1 MSERKHGRRY
11 SFKEKQDILDYLE
24 KHTYKDTSEK
34 FKISETTLSRW
45 RNEIKSGSKKNRS
58 KIIISLPKFWLEYLN
73 EEIESDVWENYSEAF
88 LSILRDHFRNQK
100 SMQNA
105 DSKYLDKIK
114 GLIPKLLD
122 LNPDIDSILLTNSTK
137 ILHKTERWESTEG
150 ISNLIEEWE
159 KLSGEWKKAS
169 SGKIKGRPAK
179 MTEFEFQN
187 DKYNIRDL
195 SVKHLIGVPKGRNLG
210 SLLGLKKKLEK
221 DDIYIIAKIK
231 ESNNLIFGLA
241 IAMNT
246 LKKIAMGVLPTPS
259 EEKYWTD
266 LINKSKISSQED
278 IQKEYIQELSKR
290 FPPDWRKS
298 DEYHQGKREL
308 EQNKLFQI
316 KSEPLLM
323 QLATQVNKPLK
334 PEEKKVLDGI
344 EKQIGKPIERINA
357 DPAQETNKANLGK
370 IPWINIDIDFPAH
383 KYSCHYIALNGE
395 IILLSLFNMDLSEM
409 PSEISKLTNLTY
421 LCLATNHITT
431 LPRSFSDLKSLEI
444 LILNNNQFIE
454 VPDSII
460 ELPRLYYLYMKNNNI
475 SKIPVALTDA
485 WQARVEDSNYQGS
498 IYIPCNIVFS
508 GNPIDRSSLTKE
520 QIELEQKSTLN
531 IYRYFLFVI
540 D

>member
-11 SFKEKQDILDYLE
+11 SFKEKKDILDYLE

-34 FKISETTLSRW
+34 FNISETTLSRW
-45 RNEIKSGSKKNRS
+45 RNEIKSGSKKNRQ
-58 KIIISLPKFWLEYLN
+58 KLVISLPKFWFEYLN
-73 EEIESDVWENYSEAF
+73 DQIESDVWEDYSDAILNVIRYYF
-88 LSILRDHFRNQK
+88 KNQTSI
-100 SMQNA
+100 QNVNSTYI
-105 DSKYLDKIK
+105 DNIEKVISTFIR
-114 GLIPKLLD
+114 
-122 LNPDIDSILLTNSTK
+122 LNPDIDSIVLTTSTK
-137 ILHKTERWESTEG
+137 ILHKTERWVSTEG
-150 ISNLIEEWE
+150 VSNLIEEWE
-159 KLSGEWKKAS
+159 KLSGEWKKAN

-179 MTEFEFQN
+179 ITEFEFQN
-187 DKYNIRDL
+187 NKYNIRDL
-195 SVKHLIGVPKGRNLG
+195 SIKHLIGVSKGRNLG

-259 EEKYWTD
+259 EEKYWTE

-278 IQKEYIQELSKR
+278 IQKEYIQELSKM